1 MRRREIIMN
10 IKKFPEIKPKGKMIK
25 KIYVAVMLWIVG
37 RAIQAAS
44 RVDKDVKR
52 EFASLRDDFML
63 HLHVLPAGP
72 GMIVGKNKKGKVQYL
87 GWNPKGK
94 KVTLDMQAKNIEGAI
109 LMFTFQEST
118 CVASAHN
125 RLAVLGDV
133 PDTCTVV
140 RILNI
145 VETYLLP
152 KVITSLAVKRYPKWS
167 EMNPVRKYLNRIL
180 IYIRTFTF

>member
-1 MRRREIIMN
+1 MN
-10 IKKFPEIKPKGKMIK
+10 INKYPEIKSGGKLIK

-44 RVDKDVKR
+44 RVDKEVKE
-52 EFASLRDDFML
+52 EFVRLSDDFLM
-63 HLHVLPAGP
+63 HLHVLPSGP
-72 GMIVGKNKKGKVQYL
+72 GMIVGKDKDGKVKYM

-94 KVTLDMQAKNIEGAI
+94 NITLDMKIKNIEAAI

-118 CVASAHN
+118 CVASANN
-125 RLAVLGDV
+125 RLAVSGAV
-133 PDTCTVV
+133 PETMAFI

-152 KVITSLAVKRYPKWS
+152 KIITSLAVKRYPKWS
-167 EMNPVRKYLNRIL
+167 QMNPFRKHLGRVL
-180 IYIRTFTF
+180 IYVRTFTF

>member
-1 MRRREIIMN
+1 MDIQQ
-10 IKKFPEIKPKGKMIK
+10 FPEIKPKGKLLK
-25 KIYVAVMLWIVG
+25 KIYVAIMLWIVG

-44 RVDKDVKR
+44 RVDKEVKR

-63 HLHVLPAGP
+63 HMHVLPGGP
-72 GMIVGKNKKGKVQYL
+72 GMIVGKDNKGRVKYM
-87 GWNPKGK
+87 GWNTKGK
-94 KVTLDMQAKNIEGAI
+94 KITLDMQIKNMDGAI

-118 CVASAHN
+118 CVASCHN

-152 KVITSLAVKRYPKWS
+152 KIITNLAVKRYPKWS
-167 EMNPVRKYLNRIL
+167 EMNPFRKYIGRVL

>member
-1 MRRREIIMN
+1 MMN
-10 IKKFPEIKPKGKMIK
+10 INKYPEIKSGSKLIK

-44 RVDKDVKR
+44 RVDREVKE
-52 EFASLRDDFML
+52 EFGRLSDDFMM
-63 HLHVLPAGP
+63 HLHVLPSGP
-72 GMIVGKNKKGKVQYL
+72 GMIVGKDKNGKVRYM

-94 KVTLDMQAKNIEGAI
+94 KITLDMKVKNIEGAI

-118 CVASAHN
+118 CVASANN
-125 RLAVLGDV
+125 RLAVSGNV
-133 PDTCTVV
+133 PDTMAFI

-152 KVITSLAVKRYPKWS
+152 KIITSLAVKRYPKWS
-167 EMNPVRKYLNRIL
+167 QMSPLRKYAGRVLV
-180 IYIRTFTF
+180 YVRTFTF

>member
-1 MRRREIIMN
+1 MN
-10 IKKFPEIKPKGKMIK
+10 IKNFPEIKPKSKPFK
-25 KIYVAVMLWIVG
+25 KIYVAIMLWIVG

-44 RVDKDVKR
+44 KIDHEVKS
-52 EFASLRDDFML
+52 EFAGLRDDFIL

-72 GMIVGKNKKGKVQYL
+72 GMIVGKDKKGKVKYM

-94 KVTLDMQAKNIEGAI
+94 KITLDMQVKNIEGAI
-109 LMFTFQEST
+109 LMFTFQEGT
-118 CVASAHN
+118 CVASCNN

-152 KVITSLAVKRYPKWS
+152 KIITSLAVRRYPKWS
-167 EMNPVRKYLNRIL
+167 EMNPIRKHLGRIL
-180 IYIRTFTF
+180 IYVRTFTF

>member
-1 MRRREIIMN
+1 MN
-10 IKKFPEIKPKGKMIK
+10 ISRYPEIKSGSKIIK

-44 RVDKDVKR
+44 RVDREVKE
-52 EFASLRDDFML
+52 EFAQLDDKFIM
-63 HLHVLPAGP
+63 HLHVLPSGP
-72 GMIVGKNKKGKVQYL
+72 GMIVGKDDKGRVRYM
-87 GWNPKGK
+87 GWNPEGK
-94 KVTLDMQAKNIEGAI
+94 KITLDMKIKNIEAAI

-125 RLAVLGDV
+125 RLAVSGSV
-133 PDTCTVV
+133 PETMAFI

-152 KVITSLAVKRYPKWS
+152 RIITSFAVKRYPNWS
-167 EMNPVRKYLNRIL
+167 QMNPVRKHLGRIL

>member
-1 MRRREIIMN
+1 MN
-10 IKKFPEIKPKGKMIK
+10 IKKFPEIKPKGKPFK
-25 KIYVAVMLWIVG
+25 KIYVAIMLWIVG

-44 RVDKDVKR
+44 RIDKDVKR

-63 HLHVLPAGP
+63 HLHVLPGGP
-72 GMIVGKNKKGKVQYL
+72 GMIVGKDKKGKVRYM

-94 KVTLDMQAKNIEGAI
+94 KITLDMQAKNIEAAM
-109 LMFTFQEST
+109 LMFTFQEGT
-118 CVASAHN
+118 CVASCNN

-133 PDTCTVV
+133 PDTCTFV

-152 KVITSLAVKRYPKWS
+152 RPITALAVRRYPKWS
-167 EMNPVRKYLNRIL
+167 EMNPVRKHLCRIL

>member
-1 MRRREIIMN
+1 MN
-10 IKKFPEIKPKGKMIK
+10 INKYLEVKSGGKLIK

-44 RVDKDVKR
+44 RVDKEVKE
-52 EFASLRDDFML
+52 EFSRLSDDFIM
-63 HLHVLPAGP
+63 HLHVLPSGP
-72 GMIVGKNKKGKVQYL
+72 GMIVGKDKNGKVKYM

-94 KVTLDMQAKNIEGAI
+94 KITLDMKIKNIEAAI

-118 CVASAHN
+118 CVASANN
-125 RLAVLGDV
+125 RLAVSGAV
-133 PDTCTVV
+133 PETMVFI

-152 KVITSLAVKRYPKWS
+152 KIITSLAVKRYPKWS
-167 EMNPVRKYLNRIL
+167 QMNPFRKHLGRVL
-180 IYIRTFTF
+180 IYVRTFTF

>member
-1 MRRREIIMN
+1 MN
-10 IKKFPEIKPKGKMIK
+10 IAKYPEIKSTSKRLK

-37 RAIQAAS
+37 RAIAAAAKIDREVKEEFS
-44 RVDKDVKR
+44 RLDDK
-52 EFASLRDDFML
+52 FMM
-63 HLHVLPAGP
+63 HLHVLPGGP
-72 GMIVGKNKKGKVQYL
+72 GMIVGKDKNGKVKYM
-87 GWNPKGK
+87 GWNPAGK
-94 KVTLDMQAKNIEGAI
+94 KITLDMKIKNIEAAM

-125 RLAVLGDV
+125 RLAVSGNV
-133 PDTCTVV
+133 PDTMAFI

-167 EMNPVRKYLNRIL
+167 QMNPLRKHLGRIL